1 MGTDHYEFGS
11 QIISYLVELFF
22 QLFHNA
28 CMKVLHKAHKAGIKH
43 WHVYMFGLS
52 LIVIASAAAVH
63 DSQIREKLT
72 LEHLREVEVA
82 YSQTAPPASQVLGA
96 HLDNNSLTS
105 IRQIGHKGVSVLA
118 RLQENHVVIVEY
130 TEDGTVVKSIDGAG
144 TTEDA
149 RRTSARWNY
158 SINGKEAT
166 ISADRYIPADGD
178 VILWEY
184 K

>member
-1 MGTDHYEFGS
+1 M
-11 QIISYLVELFF
+11 
-22 QLFHNA
+22 
-28 CMKVLHKAHKAGIKH
+28 MVLHKAHKAGVRH
-43 WHVYMFGLS
+43 WHVYMFGIS
-52 LIVIASAAAVH
+52 LIVIASAAAVR
-63 DSQIREKLT
+63 DLRIREKLT

-82 YSQTAPPASQVLGA
+82 YSQIAPSASQVLGA

-130 TEDGTVVKSIDGAG
+130 TEDGTLVKSIDGAG
-144 TTEDA
+144 NTEDA
-149 RRTSARWNY
+149 RRTFAHWNY

-166 ISADRYIPADGD
+166 ISADRFVPKDGD